1 MNEDE
6 NFPFTIEQT
15 VQRVHAREITFE
27 SITDVAEAEQQP
39 TEE

>member
-15 VQRVHAREITFE
+15 VQRVSAREVDSE
-27 SITDVAEAEQQP
+27 SLTTTIETEQP
-39 TEE
+39 TTKE